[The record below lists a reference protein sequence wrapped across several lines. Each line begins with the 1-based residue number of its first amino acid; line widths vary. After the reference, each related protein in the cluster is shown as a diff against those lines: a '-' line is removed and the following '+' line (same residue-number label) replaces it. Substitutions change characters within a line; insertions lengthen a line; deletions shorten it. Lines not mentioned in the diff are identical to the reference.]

1 MLGRESKAKDERCD
15 QQGVGCEQTLPGS
28 GGGTISRPAM
38 QIVPKNRQCSPN
50 GRQPQRAGGLLR
62 SWRPLG
68 PPTSK
73 QPASSLRLAA
83 VRSWIL
89 PKLPSWLRKL
99 LLCRHGCRYGAS
111 REIECWESECRS
123 FDSIE
128 KHFQDGFAELQ
139 IPPLRYAPVGMT
151 MGRVVLSGRID

>member
-50 GRQPQRAGGLLR
+50 GRQ
-62 SWRPLG
+62 
-68 PPTSK
+68 
-73 QPASSLRLAA
+73 
-83 VRSWIL
+83 RSWIL